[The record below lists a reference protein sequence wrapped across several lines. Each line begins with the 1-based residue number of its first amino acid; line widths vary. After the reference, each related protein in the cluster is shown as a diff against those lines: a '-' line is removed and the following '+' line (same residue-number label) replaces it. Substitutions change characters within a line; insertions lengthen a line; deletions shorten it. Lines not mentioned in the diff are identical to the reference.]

1 MNTTRTSSSLLR
13 VAAAGL
19 LMAGVVLSVQAQE
32 KKPDR
37 TQPPRPGAPP
47 MFSTAPVKHDTL
59 SNGIPVLL
67 FEKHDVPIVQINV
80 LVGAGYVC
88 DPAGK
93 TGLASMTAA
102 MMMEGAAQ
110 RGALELADAVDHL
123 GARLSVIPDHHV
135 TGTRLHV
142 TVSRLDSA
150 LALLGDVLLRPT
162 FPGQELERKKRER
175 LTALLQWRDEP
186 NALASVQF
194 SRALYGDTHPYGAI
208 TQGTK
213 QTLRS
218 MTAEDLRWFHASWF
232 VANAAKIVVAGD
244 IQPAALHEKLERVFA
259 KWQRGQLPV
268 VNLGPITQVAG
279 RTITLVDKPGAPQT
293 QIRIGRIGVPRT
305 SPEYYA
311 ITVMNTLLG
320 GSFTSRLNQNL
331 REKHG
336 YTYGASSRFMFRPL
350 AGPFVAAS
358 GVQTAVTD
366 KALTE
371 FMKELAGIRSPVT
384 PEEAERARNYVALGF
399 PSDFQ
404 SVGQIA
410 GQLEEIAEY
419 GLPDDTFNTYVGK
432 VLAVTAADLER
443 VAKATIDPEKI
454 VIVLVGDRAQI
465 EKTVAGL
472 NLGPITNLTIDDVL
486 GRAPVLEGN

>member
-1 MNTTRTSSSLLR
+1 
-13 VAAAGL
+13 VATGL
-19 LMAGVVLSVQAQE
+19 LVAVMILSVQAQE

-37 TQPPRPGAPP
+37 TKPPRPGAPP
-47 MFSTAPVKHDTL
+47 SFSTAPVKHDTL

-80 LVGAGYVC
+80 LVNAGYIC

-102 MMMEGAAQ
+102 MMMEGAGQ

-123 GARLSVIPDHHV
+123 GARLSVAADHHV
-135 TGTRLHV
+135 TGIRLHV
-142 TVSRLDSA
+142 PVARLDSA
-150 LALLGDVLLRPT
+150 LALMGDVLLRPT
-162 FPGQELERKKRER
+162 FPAQELERKKRER
-175 LTALLQWRDEP
+175 LTTLLQWRDEP
-186 NALASVQF
+186 TALVSVQF
-194 SRALYGDTHPYGAI
+194 DRALYGESHPYGVI
-208 TQGTK
+208 TQGTE
-213 QTLRS
+213 QTIRGMS
-218 MTAEDLRWFHASWF
+218 AEDLRRFHAAWF

-244 IQPAALHEKLERVFA
+244 VQPGALHEKLERIFG
-259 KWQRGQLPV
+259 KWQRGQLPAV
-268 VNLGPITQVAG
+268 TPGPIAQVAG
-279 RTITLVDKPGAPQT
+279 RTIILVDKPGAPQT

-305 SPEYYA
+305 SADYHA
-311 ITVMNTLLG
+311 LIVMNTLLG

-336 YTYGASSRFMFRPL
+336 YTYGASSHFMFRPL
-350 AGPFVAAS
+350 AGPFIAAS

-371 FMKELAGIRSPVT
+371 FMKELTGIRTPVT
-384 PEEAERARNYVALGF
+384 AEEAERARNYVALGF

-404 SVGQIA
+404 SVAQIA
-410 GQLEEIAEY
+410 GQLEELAQY
-419 GLPDDTFNTYVGK
+419 GLPDDTFNTFVGK
-432 VLAVTAADLER
+432 ILAVTAADMER

-465 EKTVAGL
+465 EKAVAGL

-486 GRAPVLEGN
+486 GKAPVLEGN